1 VKSGGMFMS
10 ITRMI
15 FKEIRHR
22 RVNFLLAV
30 LAVVTAAAFLVAFF
44 TAARASERETARLML
59 SMGYN
64 LHIIAKDADV
74 GRFLVSGVPDK
85 TLPETCLQTL
95 AAQRTVS
102 YNHLL
107 ATLEGK
113 INWRDME
120 VLLTGLAPEV
130 CPPGQKTP
138 SMTFQIAPGTA
149 YIGHRIAAQLQ
160 IRKGD
165 TIDVEGKTLKV
176 ERCLAESGGT
186 DDMRIQCSLPD
197 AQEILKLPGRIT
209 EIRAVDCLCF
219 ARGDPVSALRKE
231 IGAILPEAQVLQV
244 KSLANARARQ
254 RQMVRNFFAVLLP
267 FVIAACGVWI
277 GVLAATNV
285 RDRQQEIGLL
295 RALGY
300 RAARIMLLFLGKAAV
315 VGLLGALLGF
325 LLGTGLALRFG
336 PGVFEMTART
346 IIRPELSLFVLACLL
361 APLFAIFASFVPTVL
376 AVTYDPA
383 TTLREE

>member
-1 VKSGGMFMS
+1 MS
-10 ITRMI
+10 IVRMI
-15 FKEIRHR
+15 FKEIGHR
-22 RVNFLLAV
+22 KVNFLLAV

-44 TAARASERETARLML
+44 TAAKASERETARLML

-64 LHIIAKDADV
+64 LHIIAKDANV
-74 GRFLVSGVPDK
+74 GTFLVAGIPDK
-85 TLPETCLQTL
+85 TMPETCLQIL
-95 AAQRTVS
+95 AGQRTIS

-107 ATLEGK
+107 AILEGRLS
-113 INWRDME
+113 WQGME
-120 VLLTGLAPEV
+120 IILTGVAPEV

-138 SMTFQIAPGTA
+138 SMTFQIEPGTA
-149 YIGHRIAAQLQ
+149 YIGYRIAAQAQL
-160 IRKGD
+160 RKGD
-165 TIDVEGKTLKV
+165 TIDVGGRLLKV

-197 AQEILKLPGRIT
+197 AQETLKLPGRLT

-219 ARGDPVSALRKE
+219 ARGDPVAVLRKE
-231 IGAILPEAQVLQV
+231 IGLILPEVQVLQV
-244 KSLANARARQ
+244 KSLAHARAKQ
-254 RQMVRNFFAVLLP
+254 RQMIRNIFAVLLP

-300 RAARIMLLFLGKAAV
+300 HTARIMLLFLGKAAV
-315 VGLLGALLGF
+315 VGLLGAILGF

-336 PGVFEMTART
+336 PGVFEITARA
-346 IIRPELSLFVLACLL
+346 IVRPELPLFVFSCLL
-361 APLFAIFASFVPTVL
+361 APLFAILASFIPTMI
-376 AVTYDPA
+376 AITYDPA